1 MNSLVLAAALTSAP
15 AHPPQLPPP
24 PIFPQPIVVPQPVV
38 IAPAV
43 RIQPQVVPVAVP
55 VVVPQPVPV
64 LRPPFPVP
72 QPPVP
77 AAISLADFSRVFTPT
92 PGKHH
97 VWVIHPVTRQPVE
110 VCFTLPPGQLREFKV
125 DRREIR
131 FEFRGGY
138 EVEIEFRHNGTV
150 RVRYDN

>member
-1 MNSLVLAAALTSAP
+1 MNALVLAAALTAP

-24 PIFPQPIVVPQPVV
+24 PPVVIPQPVVVPQPVV

-43 RIQPQVVPVAVP
+43 RVQPQVVPVVRPVAVP
-55 VVVPQPVPV
+55 VAVPQPV
-64 LRPPFPVP
+64 FVP
-72 QPPVP
+72 QPP
-77 AAISLADFSRVFTPT
+77 AAISLGDFSRFFTPT

-110 VCFTLPPGQLREFKV
+110 VCFTLPPGQLKEFKV

-150 RVRYDN
+150 RVRYDD